1 MTLVLAA
8 LLGYLLGSV
17 PFAVLVSRAFGLSD
31 PRHVGSGN
39 PGATNVLRSGNKAA
53 AALTLL
59 GDAAKG
65 WIAMFVAEKLGADG
79 TAVAA
84 AGLAAFIGHVY
95 PFTLG
100 FRGGKGVATA
110 LGVMIFFSGQLAG
123 IVAAAWLAVVA
134 TTRYSSLA
142 ALVAAASAPLLA
154 GWLIGRIEV
163 VFPVTVMSGILIAR
177 HKGNI
182 QKLLTGTEHRIGT
195 KKPVQES

>member
-1 MTLVLAA
+1 M
-8 LLGYLLGSV
+8 S
-17 PFAVLVSRAFGLSD
+17 
-31 PRHVGSGN
+31 
-39 PGATNVLRSGNKAA
+39 
-53 AALTLL
+53 
-59 GDAAKG
+59 
-65 WIAMFVAEKLGADG
+65 
-79 TAVAA
+79 
-84 AGLAAFIGHVY
+84 
-95 PFTLG
+95 
-100 FRGGKGVATA
+100 TA